1 MHIVKKI
8 KIATRRSPLAIWQA
22 EYVKK
27 ELIRNHSDIEIQIVR
42 IQTEGDRF
50 LDAPLFDIGG
60 KGLFIKELEEALL
73 SKNADIA
80 VHSMKDVIVELPK
93 GLEIS
98 VIMKREDSRDVLISN
113 QYNSIAEIPG
123 NSTVGTSSLR
133 RQSQLKQVNSN
144 ILFEDLRGNV
154 ETRIGKLD
162 DGKYDAIILAAA
174 GIIRLGL
181 AERITEFISF
191 SHVLPAVGQGAIGI
205 ECRTNDETTQ
215 QLIAPLNDKYTSLC
229 VLTERAFSRRLNGG
243 CQLPIASHAV
253 IENNQIKVDGL
264 VARLDGSKVIR
275 LQKIGELEDADK
287 IGSSLAEALLD
298 NGADAILKD
307 YLK

>member
-1 MHIVKKI
+1 VKKI

-113 QYNSIAEIPG
+113 QYNSIAEIPD

>member
-1 MHIVKKI
+1 MKKI

-113 QYNSIAEIPG
+113 QYNSIAEIPD

-275 LQKIGELEDADK
+275 LQKIGELKDADK

>member
-1 MHIVKKI
+1 MKKI

-113 QYNSIAEIPG
+113 QYNSIAEIPD

-215 QLIAPLNDKYTSLC
+215 QLIAPLNDKDTSLC

-275 LQKIGELEDADK
+275 LQKIGELEEADK

>member
-1 MHIVKKI
+1 MKKI

-113 QYNSIAEIPG
+113 QYNSIAEIPD

-144 ILFEDLRGNV
+144 ILFEGLRGNV

-181 AERITEFISF
+181 AERITELISF